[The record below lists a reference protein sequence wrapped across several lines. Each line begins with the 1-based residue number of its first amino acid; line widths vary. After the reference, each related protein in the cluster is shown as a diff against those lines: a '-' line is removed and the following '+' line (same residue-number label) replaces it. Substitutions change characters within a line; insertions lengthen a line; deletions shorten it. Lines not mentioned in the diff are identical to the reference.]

1 MKLSR
6 TDYWLARLA
15 YTAAGLF
22 ESVGNV
28 ESTLLR
34 RRLDEIPLEAPIFVC
49 GLARSGTTILL
60 QELSRAAGVA
70 THRYRDFPFL
80 MTPWIWSRLVERVS
94 AERPETERPHQDRIR
109 ISAESP
115 EAFEEPLWQF
125 FFPQLHAANSLHRLT
140 DENRLPEFDAFF
152 RDHLRKI
159 LLLRGGR
166 RYLSKGNYNVVRLE
180 YLAAL
185 FPDARF
191 VIPIRH
197 PFTHVQSLVRQ
208 HALFT
213 EYAQRDPRVPHYLRA
228 AGHYEFGPQR
238 VPIRLSHESGN
249 RIRDAW
255 DSGDDATG
263 YAIQWAEI
271 YGFVHALLAANNDL
285 AARTLVVRYE
295 DFCDHPAEVMT
306 NICRHTQLQLPST
319 NGGAPFAHIA
329 ASPHD
334 SLYLSDAFVETVW
347 REVGSLAKRF
357 GYSPTSHRLTDARD
371 ERERETTSIK
381 PRGEK
386 SGRKNQPWVA

>member
-1 MKLSR
+1 VNLSR

-15 YTAAGLF
+15 HAGAGLF
-22 ESVGNV
+22 ESMGNV
-28 ESTLLR
+28 ESSLLR
-34 RRLDEIPLEAPIFVC
+34 RRLDAISIEAPIFVC

-60 QELSRAAGVA
+60 QELSQAADVA

-80 MTPWIWSRLVERVS
+80 MTPWIWSRLVDRAAVQRS
-94 AERPETERPHQDRIR
+94 ETERPHQDRIR

-125 FFPQLHAANSLHRLT
+125 FFPQVHAAESLHTLT
-140 DENRLPEFDAFF
+140 GERRSPEFDAFF
-152 RDHLRKI
+152 RDHIRKI
-159 LLLRGGR
+159 LLLRGGY

-213 EYAQRDPRVPHYLRA
+213 AYAQRDPRVPHYLRA

-238 VPIRLSHESGN
+238 MPIRLSHESGD
-249 RIRDAW
+249 RIRAAW
-255 DSGDDATG
+255 QRGDDTTG
-263 YAIQWAEI
+263 YAIQWSEI
-271 YGFVHALLAANNDL
+271 YGFVHDLLSESDDL

-295 DFCDHPAEVMT
+295 DFCDRPAEVMSAVR
-306 NICRHTQLQLPST
+306 RHTQLASSAT
-319 NGGAPFAHIA
+319 DTFAHIS

-334 SLYLSDAFVETVW
+334 SLAPPDDFCETAW
-347 REVGSLAKRF
+347 REAGRIAERF
-357 GYSPTSHRLTDARD
+357 EYVPMGRARSAT
-371 ERERETTSIK
+371 ERAVSADCV
-381 PRGEK
+381 
-386 SGRKNQPWVA
+386 SSAV

>member
-1 MKLSR
+1 VNLSR

-15 YTAAGLF
+15 HAGADLF

-28 ESTLLR
+28 ESSILR
-34 RRLDEIPLEAPIFVC
+34 RRLDAIPLEAPIFVC

-60 QELSRAAGVA
+60 QELSQMPNVA

-80 MTPWIWSRLVERVS
+80 MTPWIWSRLVNWGRDS
-94 AERPETERPHQDRIR
+94 AERPATERPHQDRIR

-125 FFPQLHAANSLHRLT
+125 FFPQLHGAESLHRLT
-140 DENRLPEFDAFF
+140 GERRSAEFDTFF
-152 RDHLRKI
+152 RDHIRKI
-159 LLLRGGR
+159 LLLRRGR
-166 RYLSKGNYNVVRLE
+166 RYLSKGNYNVVRIE

-197 PFTHVQSLVRQ
+197 PLTHVQSLVRQ

-213 EYAQRDPRVPHYLRA
+213 AYAQRDPRVPHYLRA

-238 VPIRLSHESGN
+238 VPIRLTREAGN

-255 DSGDDATG
+255 HRGDDATG
-263 YAIQWAEI
+263 YAIQWAEM
-271 YGFVHALLAANNDL
+271 YGFVHSLLESRDDL
-285 AARTLVVRYE
+285 AARTSVIRYE
-295 DFCDHPAEVMT
+295 AFCDRPAEVMAT
-306 NICRHTQLQLPST
+306 VCQHAQLEPIAT
-319 NGGAPFAHIA
+319 NGPRAFEHIV

-334 SLYLSDAFVETVW
+334 SRDLPHDFCEAVW
-347 REVGSLAKRF
+347 RETGSVAKRF
-357 GYSPTSHRLTDARD
+357 GYSPSGHHPANARD
-371 ERERETTSIK
+371 EQKADALSRLAAERQLAAS
-381 PRGEK
+381 
-386 SGRKNQPWVA
+386 

>member
-1 MKLSR
+1 VNLSR

-15 YTAAGLF
+15 HAGAGLF

-28 ESTLLR
+28 ESSILR
-34 RRLDEIPLEAPIFVC
+34 RRLDATPLEAPIFVC

-60 QELSRAAGVA
+60 QELSQLPNVA

-80 MTPWIWSRLVERVS
+80 MTPWIWSRLLDWGGGG
-94 AERPETERPHQDRIR
+94 AERPATERPHQDRIR

-125 FFPQLHAANSLHRLT
+125 FFPQLHAAEILHRLT
-140 DENRLPEFDAFF
+140 GERRSAEFDAFF
-152 RDHLRKI
+152 RDHIRKI

-166 RYLSKGNYNVVRLE
+166 RYLSKGNYNAVRIE

-197 PFTHVQSLVRQ
+197 PLTHVQSLVRQ

-213 EYAQRDPRVPHYLRA
+213 AYAQRDPRVPHYLRA

-238 VPIRLSHESGN
+238 MPIRLTHEAGD
-249 RIRDAW
+249 RIRNAW
-255 DSGDDATG
+255 HRGDDATG
-263 YAIQWAEI
+263 YAIQWAEV
-271 YGFVHALLAANNDL
+271 YGFVHALLESSDDL
-285 AARTLVVRYE
+285 AARTSVIRYE
-295 DFCDHPAEVMT
+295 DFCDHPAEVMAAV
-306 NICRHTQLQLPST
+306 CRHAQLDACAT
-319 NGGAPFAHIA
+319 NSFAHIV

-334 SLYLSDAFVETVW
+334 SLDLPHNFRETVW
-347 REVGSLAKRF
+347 REAGSVANHF
-357 GYSPTSHRLTDARD
+357 GYSPTSHRPASARD
-371 ERERETTSIK
+371 EQKTDALPQRAAA
-381 PRGEK
+381 
-386 SGRKNQPWVA
+386 QQLAAY

>member
-1 MKLSR
+1 VNLSR

-15 YTAAGLF
+15 HAGADLF

-28 ESTLLR
+28 ESSILR
-34 RRLDEIPLEAPIFVC
+34 RRLDATPLEAPIFVC

-60 QELSRAAGVA
+60 QELSQMPNVA

-80 MTPWIWSRLVERVS
+80 MTPWIWSRLVDWGQDS
-94 AERPETERPHQDRIR
+94 AEPPATERPHQDRIR

-125 FFPQLHAANSLHRLT
+125 FFSQLHGAESLHRLT
-140 DENRLPEFDAFF
+140 GERRSAEFDAFF
-152 RDHLRKI
+152 RDHIRKI
-159 LLLRGGR
+159 LLLRRGR
-166 RYLSKGNYNVVRLE
+166 RYLSKGNYNVVRIE

-197 PFTHVQSLVRQ
+197 PLTHVQSLVRQ

-213 EYAQRDPRVPHYLRA
+213 AYAQRDPRVPHYLRA

-238 VPIRLSHESGN
+238 VPIRLTHEAGD

-255 DSGDDATG
+255 HGSDNATG

-271 YGFVHALLAANNDL
+271 YGFAHALLSGNDDL
-285 AARTLVVRYE
+285 AERTFVIRYE
-295 DFCDHPAEVMT
+295 DFCDRPAEVMSAV
-306 NICRHTQLQLPST
+306 CRHAQLEPLVK
-319 NGGAPFAHIA
+319 NGPPALEHIV

-334 SLYLSDAFVETVW
+334 SLELPDGFCETVW
-347 REVGSLAKRF
+347 RETGSVAKRF
-357 GYSPTSHRLTDARD
+357 GYSPTGRHPASARD
-371 ERERETTSIK
+371 EQKADALSRLAAERQLAAS
-381 PRGEK
+381 
-386 SGRKNQPWVA
+386 